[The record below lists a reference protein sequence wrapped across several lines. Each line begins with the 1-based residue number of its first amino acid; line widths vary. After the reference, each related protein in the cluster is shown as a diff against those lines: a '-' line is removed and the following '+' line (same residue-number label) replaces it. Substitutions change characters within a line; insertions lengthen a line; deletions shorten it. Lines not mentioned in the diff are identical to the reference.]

1 MRGMKPEKQYGL
13 RSVNLAG
20 SFQRLDELEGKLCV
34 PCNDMARIPVVR
46 YYFAA
51 VSRLGNGIAWYA
63 MLAVLP
69 LVFGLSAVVPTL
81 HMGLTS
87 LVVVA
92 LHRLLKQKLVR
103 ERPYSSHAGVRPV
116 TTPLDRYSFP
126 SGHTMH
132 ACAFIVM
139 LGHYFPAVMWI
150 MLPFAVSVALSRV
163 ILGLHYPSD
172 VLAGAVVGWVLARSS
187 LALLAFVGA

>member
-1 MRGMKPEKQYGL
+1 MSGLKPQKQYGL
-13 RSVNLAG
+13 RSLSFVNG
-20 SFQRLDELEGKLCV
+20 FQRLDALEIKLCV

-103 ERPYSSHAGVRPV
+103 ERPFSSHAAVRPLTV
-116 TTPLDRYSFP
+116 PLDRYSFP
-126 SGHTMH
+126 SGHSMH

-172 VLAGAVVGWVLARSS
+172 VFAGAVVGWVLARSS
-187 LALLAFVGA
+187 LALLIFVGV